1 MSTQH
6 VTHTPRRIRFNRFD
20 GQPLPVGAKLV
31 TRGTRWGNRH
41 RITEKTPAEHQRV
54 VDLHRQDLRD
64 DPALVVEIRLHL
76 AGLHLACTCPLD
88 WPCHADTLL
97 RVAAGEEP

>member
-1 MSTQH
+1 MT
-6 VTHTPRRIRFNRFD
+6 TTTTPRRLRFNRFD
-20 GQPLPVGAKLV
+20 GKPLPDGAKLV

-41 RITEKTPAEHQRV
+41 RIAEKTRAEHQRV

-64 DPALVVEIRLHL
+64 DPALVADVRRHL
-76 AGLHLACTCPLD
+76 AGHDLACTCPLD

-97 RVAAGEEP
+97 IIANGGTW